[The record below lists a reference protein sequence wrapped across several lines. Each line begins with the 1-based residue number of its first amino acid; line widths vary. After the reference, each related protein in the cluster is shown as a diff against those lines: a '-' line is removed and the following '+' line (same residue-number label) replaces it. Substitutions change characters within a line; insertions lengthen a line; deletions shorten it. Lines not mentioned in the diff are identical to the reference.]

1 MAWRGMTLTGWGRVH
16 RAESKVARP
25 ERMAEL
31 ARALN
36 GAEGTVAP
44 FGAGRSYGDVALNSG
59 GSALLTTRLD
69 RFLSFDEA
77 TGELVAEPG
86 VTWRDLLDTFLPRG
100 FLAPVTPGT
109 AFATLGGGV
118 ANDVH
123 GKNQES
129 AGCLGDH
136 VNWLDVLTASGE
148 VVRASREQNAD
159 LFRATVGGIGL
170 TGVITAV
177 SLTMARVPGNTAL
190 VRSRRLPDLEATLE
204 ALLEPRPGQPYT
216 VAWVDAL
223 AGGKALGRGVLEAA
237 GPAEGFVPEK
247 RAKDKTMPLDLPGF
261 VLGKA
266 GVRAFNALY
275 WRRVSAAGSE
285 ARVPWRRFLYPL
297 DAILHWNRMYGR
309 QGFHQ
314 FQSVVPLAGGP
325 AAVARQLEA
334 FNRAGR
340 GSFLAVLKAMGRP
353 GLGDL
358 SFAMP
363 GLTLA
368 VDIPNRPG
376 VEELLRELERITLDA
391 GGRVYL
397 AKDSALTPDAFRAMY
412 PGLPRFRDALERWD
426 PQRRFET
433 DLARRLRIR
442 GDA

>member
-1 MAWRGMTLTGWGRVH
+1 MAWREMTLTGWGRVH
-16 RAESKVARP
+16 QARSRAARP
-25 ERMAEL
+25 ERLSEL
-31 ARALN
+31 QRALK
-36 GAEGTVAP
+36 GAEGTVAGV
-44 FGAGRSYGDVALNSG
+44 GAGRSYGDVGLNGG

-100 FLAPVTPGT
+100 YLAPVTPGT

-123 GKNQES
+123 GKNQET
-129 AGCLGDH
+129 AGSLGDH
-136 VNWLDVLTASGE
+136 VNWLDILTASGE
-148 VVRASREQNAD
+148 VVRASRDQNAD
-159 LFRATVGGIGL
+159 MFRATVGGIGL
-170 TGVITAV
+170 TGIVTGI

-190 VRSRRLPDLEATLE
+190 VHSRRLPDLDSTLA
-204 ALLEPRPGQPYT
+204 ALMEPRPGQPYT

-223 AGGKALGRGVLEAA
+223 AGGRELGRGILEAA
-237 GPAEGFVPEK
+237 GPADGFVPEK
-247 RAKDKTMPLDLPGF
+247 QAKSLAMPLDLPGF

-285 ARVPWRRFLYPL
+285 ARVPWRKFLYPL

-314 FQSVVPLAGGP
+314 FQCVVPHAGGP
-325 AAVARQLEA
+325 YAIRRLLEA
-334 FNRAGR
+334 FGRAGR

-353 GLGDL
+353 GPGDL

-376 VEELLRELERITLDA
+376 VEELLRELEHITLDA

-412 PGLPRFRDALERWD
+412 PDLPRFRETLRRWD
-426 PQRRFET
+426 PEGRFET

-442 GDA
+442 EGA